1 MKNKNILLF
10 AISVFINFL
19 LLTSSNGNE
28 FIFETTKIE
37 IFEDGNRIIAT
48 KGNAQS
54 QDGNITIDA
63 DKFIYNK
70 ALSTLEAIGNVLLK
84 DSKESILINA
94 KNIFYNQNSSLIEAY
109 TNVEIRDLSKNL
121 KVNSDQ
127 IFYNVL
133 DKKIYSDK
141 KSKVTDKFNNI
152 FYSDSFVYEK
162 KNSLVKITGVHY
174 KDKKKNNSYF
184 ERAFINLNTNRL
196 LAKDI
201 SIELNDLTFSKE
213 NNPRLKGN
221 TLEMNNEK
229 SIIKKG
235 VFTTCKKNDDCPP
248 WQISAK
254 KITHD
259 KKKKTI
265 FYKDAWLRLYDTP
278 VFYFPKFFHPDP
290 TVKRRSGFLVPSFTN
305 SSNLGTSFNLP
316 YYFAI
321 ADNKDLTLSP
331 VISDKNQLM
340 QVEYRGINKDSS
352 INLDTSL
359 LNQIDDS
366 SKTHFFAKVIKK
378 VKLKN
383 FENSKINLEIQQTSD
398 DTFLKTYKLKSPL
411 ITDNSTLTSTLG
423 FNAYRED
430 LSFDLDFKVYEDLSI
445 KDSDRYEYIYPN
457 YNLMKQFNLD
467 NTKGNFSLDSKGYI
481 KNYDTNVFESVAINN
496 LIYDSNY
503 SITDLGLKNNY
514 KVMLKNIN
522 TDSKNSSKY
531 KNSPDYQLGSM
542 LQYNSTLPLKKE
554 NTLTKSILMP
564 LASFKFSP
572 NKSKNI
578 NDSENKIDINNIF
591 SFNRIGLNDNIE
603 EGASLTYGVEY
614 FKTNKKEN
622 RRFFRTKIAN
632 NLRYKDSDALP
643 TNNGIMA
650 KTSDFMG
657 IIEINPLKELNL
669 NYEFNIDENLKNKN
683 SETLAAAL
691 QINNFATSFEYLNQN
706 NTYGKNSYL
715 DNTTSYML
723 GKDKELI
730 FNTREN
736 KETSI
741 TEFYNLVY
749 RYYNDCLIAAV
760 EYNKDYYNDRDL
772 KPEENI
778 FFKLTIVP
786 LGTNQ
791 SPNLLN

>member
-37 IFEDGNRIIAT
+37 IFEDGNKVIAT

-84 DSKESILINA
+84 DNKESILINA
-94 KNIFYNQNSSLIEAY
+94 KNIFYNQNSFLIEAY

-127 IFYNVL
+127 IFYNIL
-133 DKKIYSDK
+133 DEKIYSEK

-174 KDKKKNNSYF
+174 KDNKKNNSYF

-201 SIELNDLTFSKE
+201 STELNDLTFSKE

-221 TLEMNNEK
+221 TLEMNNKK

-254 KITHD
+254 EITHD

-359 LNQIDDS
+359 LNQKDDS

-378 VKLKN
+378 IKLKN

-398 DTFLKTYKLKSPL
+398 DTFLKTYKLRSPL
-411 ITDNSTLTSTLG
+411 ITNNSTLTSTLG

-430 LSFDLDFKVYEDLSI
+430 LSLDLDFKIYEDLSI

-614 FKTNKKEN
+614 FKTNKKDN

-669 NYEFNIDENLKNKN
+669 NYEFNIDENLKDKN

-691 QINNFATSFEYLNQN
+691 QINNFATSFEYFNQN

-778 FFKLTIVP
+778 FFKLTIIP

>member
-37 IFEDGNRIIAT
+37 IFEDGNKVIAT

-84 DSKESILINA
+84 DNKESILINA
-94 KNIFYNQNSSLIEAY
+94 KNIFYNQNSFLIEAY

-127 IFYNVL
+127 IFYNIL
-133 DKKIYSDK
+133 DEKIYSEK

-201 SIELNDLTFSKE
+201 STELNDLTFSKE

-221 TLEMNNEK
+221 TLEMNNKK

-254 KITHD
+254 EITHD

-316 YYFAI
+316 YYFAV

-359 LNQIDDS
+359 LNQKDDS

-378 VKLKN
+378 IKLKN

-398 DTFLKTYKLKSPL
+398 DTFLKTYKLRSPL
-411 ITDNSTLTSTLG
+411 ITNNSTLTSTLG

-430 LSFDLDFKVYEDLSI
+430 LSLDLDFKIYEDLSI

-481 KNYDTNVFESVAINN
+481 KNYDTNIFESVAINN

-614 FKTNKKEN
+614 FKTNKKDN

-669 NYEFNIDENLKNKN
+669 NYEFNIDENLKDKN

-691 QINNFATSFEYLNQN
+691 QINNFATSFEYFNQN

-778 FFKLTIVP
+778 FFKLTIIP

>member
-10 AISVFINFL
+10 AISFFINFL
-19 LLTSSNGNE
+19 LITSSNGNE

-37 IFEDGNRIIAT
+37 IFEGGNKIVAT

-84 DSKESILINA
+84 DNKESVLIKA
-94 KNIFYNQNSSLIEAY
+94 KNIFYNQNSFLIEAY
-109 TNVEIRDLSKNL
+109 TNVEIRDISENL
-121 KVNSDQ
+121 KINSNQ
-127 IFYNVL
+127 IFYNIL

-141 KSKVTDKFNNI
+141 KAKVTDRFNNI
-152 FYSDSFVYEK
+152 FYSDRFIYDK
-162 KNSLVKITGVHY
+162 KKSLVKITGVNY
-174 KDKKKNNSYF
+174 TDDKKNNSYF
-184 ERAFINLNTNRL
+184 ESAFINLNTNRL

-201 SIELNDLTFSKE
+201 STELNDLSLSKE
-213 NNPRLKGN
+213 GNPRLKGN
-221 TLEMNNEK
+221 TLEINKEK
-229 SIIKKG
+229 ITIKKG

-254 KITHD
+254 EITHD

-265 FYKDAWLRLYDTP
+265 YYKDAWLTLYDTP

-290 TVKRRSGFLVPSFTN
+290 TVKKRSGFLVPSFTN
-305 SSNLGTSFNLP
+305 SSNLGSSFNLP
-316 YYFAI
+316 YYYHI
-321 ADNKDLTLSP
+321 ADNRDLTLSP
-331 VISDKNQLM
+331 VISDKKQLM
-340 QVEYRGINKDSS
+340 QVEYREINKDTS

-359 LNQIDDS
+359 LNKKDDS

-378 VKLKN
+378 INLKN
-383 FENSKINLEIQQTSD
+383 FESSNIDLQIEQTSD
-398 DTFLKTYKLKSPL
+398 DTFLKTYKIKSPL
-411 ITDNSTLTSTLG
+411 ITDQSTLTSSLG

-430 LSFDLDFKVYEDLSI
+430 LSFDLNFKVYENLSERN
-445 KDSDRYEYIYPN
+445 SDRYEYIYPN
-457 YNLMKQFNLD
+457 YNLIKKFTTD
-467 NTKGNFSLDSKGYI
+467 NANGNFSLNSKGYI
-481 KNYDTNVFESVAINN
+481 KNYDTNIFESVAINN
-496 LIYDSNY
+496 LTYESNY
-503 SITDLGLKNNY
+503 SITGIGLKNNY
-514 KVMLKNIN
+514 KVMLKNVN

-531 KNSPDYQLGSM
+531 KDSPNYQLSSI
-542 LQYNSTLPLKKE
+542 LQYNSSLPFKKE
-554 NTLTKSILMP
+554 NTLTESILMP

-572 NKSKNI
+572 NKTKNI
-578 NDSENKIDINNIF
+578 NDSEHKIDINNIF
-591 SFNRIGLNDNIE
+591 SFNRIGVDDNIE
-603 EGASLTYGVEY
+603 EGASFTYGVEY
-614 FKTNKKEN
+614 FKIDKKED
-622 RRFFRTKIAN
+622 RKFFLTKIAN
-632 NLRYKDSDALP
+632 NLRHKKSDSLP
-643 TNNGIMA
+643 TNNGISK
-650 KTSDFMG
+650 KTSDFVG
-657 IIEINPLKELNL
+657 IIEFNPLEELSL
-669 NYEFNIDENLKNKN
+669 NYEFNIDENLKDKN

-691 QINNFATSFEYLNQN
+691 QINNFATSFEYFNQN
-706 NTYGKNSYL
+706 NTYGKNSYI
-715 DNTTSYML
+715 DNTTSYKL

-730 FNTREN
+730 FKTREN

-760 EYNKDYYNDRDL
+760 EYNRDYYNDRDL

-786 LGTNQ
+786 IGTNQ

>member
-19 LLTSSNGNE
+19 FLTSSNGNE

-37 IFEDGNRIIAT
+37 IFEDGNKIVAT

-84 DSKESILINA
+84 DNKESILINA
-94 KNIFYNQNSSLIEAY
+94 KNIFYNQNSFLIEAY

-127 IFYNVL
+127 IFYNIL
-133 DKKIYSDK
+133 DKKIYSNK

-152 FYSDSFVYEK
+152 FYSESFIYEK

-201 SIELNDLTFSKE
+201 STELNDLTLSKE

-254 KITHD
+254 EITHD

-352 INLDTSL
+352 INLDTSF

-378 VKLKN
+378 IKLKN

-430 LSFDLDFKVYEDLSI
+430 LSLDLDFKVYEDLSI

-531 KNSPDYQLGSM
+531 KNSPDYKLGSM

-554 NTLTKSILMP
+554 NTLTESILMP

-572 NKSKNI
+572 NKTKNI

-643 TNNGIMA
+643 INNGIMA

-669 NYEFNIDENLKNKN
+669 NYEFNIDENLKDKN

-749 RYYNDCLIAAV
+749 RYYNDCLIAAI

-778 FFKLTIVP
+778 FFKLTIIP